1 MFQLLLPNGDMVR
14 AKRVRF
20 QLQGVINL
28 EKFELC
34 DYSSG
39 VYKLKEEIFG
49 YPIDFIDF
57 SKKALESYNIEQE
70 TGDIINK
77 DVVRIAFV
85 PELYDLI
92 PVGVETDVIICVE
105 LCDEMSDG
113 SDSVVLFANTDS
125 ASEVQRELRAGKV
138 ADVSY
143 LKMVKGSHLA
153 NTFDDVM
160 TYQDVVYGIK

>member
-1 MFQLLLPNGDMVR
+1 MFKLLLPNGDMTR

-28 EKFELC
+28 EQFELC

-49 YPIDFIDF
+49 YPIDYIDF
-57 SKKALESYNIEQE
+57 SKKALESYNIEQDS
-70 TGDIINK
+70 GDIINK
-77 DVVRIAFV
+77 DVVRVAFV

-92 PVGVETDVIICVE
+92 PVGVETDVIICAD

-113 SDSVVLFANTDS
+113 SSSVVLFANADS
-125 ASEVQRELRAGKV
+125 ASEVQRELYAGKV

-143 LKMVKGSHLA
+143 LKMIKGSHFA

-160 TYQDVVYGIK
+160 TYQDAVHGVK